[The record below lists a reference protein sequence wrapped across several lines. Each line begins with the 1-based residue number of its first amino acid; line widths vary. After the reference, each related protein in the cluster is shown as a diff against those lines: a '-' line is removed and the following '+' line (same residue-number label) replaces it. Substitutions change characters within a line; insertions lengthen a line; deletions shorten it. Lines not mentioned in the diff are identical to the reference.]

1 LTSRLSQG
9 KFLNMK
15 TASAFILLF
24 LALLAPFASAQVI
37 STLPPATGGDPA
49 GEWRADSTGYQVY
62 VPPDLSSLNL
72 TFSGRL
78 RGRFAVKRDSTYTAN
93 YIVSAQASVNF
104 LGQRTFDLTDTAQ
117 ASGRYSV
124 RGTRMVVT
132 GLDSANS
139 VDTLSYSVKA
149 DTLILMVPI
158 TDPRVTAFGIRLV
171 LVLPFRRDTVSSGLS
186 ADFNGNGRVD
196 FDDFFMFAEVF
207 GRRRGETG
215 FDAKFDLNADGAINF
230 DDFFIFAERFGGS
243 G

>member
-1 LTSRLSQG
+1 MRTV
-9 KFLNMK
+9 
-15 TASAFILLF
+15 SALIVLL
-24 LALLAPFASAQVI
+24 LALFVPPASAQVI
-37 STLPPATGGDPA
+37 TALPPATGGDPA
-49 GEWRADSTGYQVY
+49 GEWQADSTGYQVY

-93 YIVSAQASVNF
+93 YIVSAKASVNF
-104 LGQRTFDLTDTAQ
+104 LGQRTFDLTDTAN

-124 RGTRMVVT
+124 RGTRMIVT

-149 DTLILMVPI
+149 DTLLLMVPI
-158 TDPRVTAFGIRLV
+158 TDPRVTAFGIRII
-171 LVLPFRRDTVSSGLS
+171 LVLPFKRDTVSPGVS

-196 FDDFFMFAEVF
+196 FDDFFMFAEAF
-207 GRRRGETG
+207 GKQRGEVG
-215 FDAKFDLNADGAINF
+215 FNAKFDLNADGAINF

>member
-1 LTSRLSQG
+1 MRKFSTLIIFYLS
-9 KFLNMK
+9 
-15 TASAFILLF
+15 LF
-24 LALLAPFASAQVI
+24 APFASAQVI
-37 STLPPATGGDPA
+37 HTLPPATGGDPA

-62 VPPDLSSLNL
+62 VPPDLSSLGL

-78 RGRFAVKRDSTYTAN
+78 WGRFTVKRDSTYTAN
-93 YIVSAQASVNF
+93 YVVSAKASVNF

-117 ASGRYSV
+117 ASGRYSI
-124 RGTRMVVT
+124 RGTRMIVT

-158 TDPRVTAFGIRLV
+158 TDPRVTAFGIRLI
-171 LVLPFRRDTVSSGLS
+171 LLLPFRRAATSGVS

-196 FDDFFMFAEVF
+196 FDDFFLFAEAF
-207 GRRRGETG
+207 GRRRGEAG
-215 FDAKFDLNADGAINF
+215 FDARFDLSADGAIDF